1 MGALPPPLQVKG
13 VRRAAMSQ
21 FLGTH
26 QNRLDAKGRVS
37 IPAPFRAA
45 LRAGSHEDGPVTVYL
60 APSHKYRCIEGWSK
74 KKFAAMALRLE
85 SMDPLTD
92 EYDDLAATLY
102 ADAYEVE
109 SDKEGR
115 VLLAG
120 SMVAY
125 AGLTDQV
132 AFMGMGDKFQ
142 IWEPDAA
149 KTRREEARSAARARE
164 LARSAKAAA

>member
-1 MGALPPPLQVKG
+1 
-13 VRRAAMSQ
+13 
-21 FLGTH
+21 
-26 QNRLDAKGRVS
+26 
-37 IPAPFRAA
+37 
-45 LRAGSHEDGPVTVYL
+45 
-60 APSHKYRCIEGWSK
+60 
-74 KKFAAMALRLE
+74 MALRLE